1 MNVLRRSNLGRQSLA
16 SSGGECPV
24 VVDLNTPSCGGR
36 HRLCQSQRR
45 QPSFEA
51 ETGCAQSR
59 HTQLRPSSRRLASA
73 RRHGRHSNRAEVA
86 LTLSIELG
94 LRAIELAA
102 LTFGDVYGPEGGVRP
117 AISIKPA
124 YMATVEVSI
133 VDIEST
139 KLRGLLADYRE
150 IEFGGRG
157 AADCIPLFR
166 SQRDGALTA
175 ASMARFVTGLY
186 HRAGISN
193 GSSRSGRRTLL
204 DRHNHIG

>member
-1 MNVLRRSNLGRQSLA
+1 VAAGIGFANLNVVSRVLRLKQAVPKAAIL
-16 SSGGECPV
+16 SS
-24 VVDLNTPSCGGR
+24 
-36 HRLCQSQRR
+36 
-45 QPSFEA
+45 
-51 ETGCAQSR
+51 AQAR
-59 HTQLRPSSRRLASA
+59 DVLASA

-150 IEFGGRG
+150 KEFGGHG

-166 SQRDGALTA
+166 SQRGGALTA
-175 ASMARFVTGLY
+175 ASMARFITGLY

-204 DRHNHIG
+204 DRQNHRG